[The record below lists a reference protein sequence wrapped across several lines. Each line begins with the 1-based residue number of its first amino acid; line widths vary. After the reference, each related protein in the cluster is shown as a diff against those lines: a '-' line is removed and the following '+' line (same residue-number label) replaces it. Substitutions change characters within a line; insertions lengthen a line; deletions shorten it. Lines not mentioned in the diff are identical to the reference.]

1 MNKQN
6 LSKKKKNNV
15 YLQEEL
21 QDVHKPLHVERL
33 PHKAPHKVASLAVRI
48 NKLTNHPRMMFYN
61 FVPQCTKPVKQLLQ
75 II

>member
-6 LSKKKKNNV
+6 LSKKKKKRKKNV

-21 QDVHKPLHVERL
+21 QDVHKPLHVDRL

-61 FVPQCTKPVKQLLQ
+61 FVPQCTKLVE
-75 II
+75 

>member
-6 LSKKKKNNV
+6 LSTKKKKKKRKKNV

-21 QDVHKPLHVERL
+21 QDVHKPLHVDRL

-61 FVPQCTKPVKQLLQ
+61 FVPQCTKLVE
-75 II
+75 